1 MRKTFST
8 ISKSLLLLLILAI
21 FGCNNPKK
29 QTDKTTMPN
38 SEKLK
43 TYSDPEKKII
53 DDVEQFGFHIAFVPE
68 DEYLPSFA
76 YTIGLKK
83 TYNHPEIILF
93 GLNQQLLGGI
103 LSGIGEEIKKG
114 KTYKPNKD
122 YENIISNYPVKFL
135 EIKKEHYHDYFGYA
149 GWFYGNTFD
158 FPAYQLI
165 WTDKESNYPWDDGFN
180 ENWKFK
186 QPILDRNT
194 DFKFYEERNLGV
206 FTTQETLDGK
216 PILWVYHNEDG
227 DWQFH
232 SEENPNLDNAKLVS
246 LESLVQMD
254 STLNEIYYL
263 NFGQSAKRETA
274 KSEWKVIENEE

>member
-1 MRKTFST
+1 MGKNNSKILKSF
-8 ISKSLLLLLILAI
+8 ISIWVLAI
-21 FGCNNPKK
+21 LGCNNLNRNK
-29 QTDKTTMPN
+29 
-38 SEKLK
+38 EKNKMIDSNEMK
-43 TYSDPEKKII
+43 TYVDPEKKII
-53 DDVEQFGFHIAFVPE
+53 DDVKEFGFHIVFVPE

-103 LSGIGEEIKKG
+103 LNGIGEEIKNG
-114 KTYKPNKD
+114 KIYQPNTE

-135 EIKKEHYHDYFGYA
+135 EIKKEHYQDYLGYA
-149 GWFYGNTFD
+149 GWFYDKTFD
-158 FPAYQLI
+158 FPAYQLV
-165 WTDKESNYPWDDGFN
+165 WTDKEGNYPWDDGFN

-232 SEENPNLDNAKLVS
+232 SVANPNLKKSKIVT
-246 LESLVQMD
+246 LESLVQID
-254 STLNEIYYL
+254 QTLNEIYYL
-263 NFGQSAKRETA
+263 NFGQSAKRKTA
-274 KSEWKVIENEE
+274 ESEWEIIESEK